1 MVKRIIALTLSL
13 ALTLCGCGQ
22 AAQSS
27 SQSTETTSQV
37 ATLDSSNEASDVADE
52 SSSED
57 IEPYIYEPEF
67 ESLDDEE
74 LLDYIEDS
82 VYKELV
88 DSLSDEGYYVENVE
102 AIYVSQEYLE
112 ETAYNSQSNIFFG
125 YTLEDIHEVYG
136 DKRFVFTTDDE
147 GKTVVTEFENYDDTY
162 DRIIKNVAIGSGVIL
177 LCVTV
182 AVVTGGAG
190 APAVSMIFA
199 MAAKT
204 GTIMA
209 LSSAGIGGLAAGV
222 TTQLET
228 GDVNQTLKAVAL
240 ESSEQFKW
248 GAIIGSLTGGAVG
261 TAKYASAMKA
271 LKGVELNLTLQEAAA
286 IQMETGYPAELIAEF
301 HSMEEFEVFKN
312 AGLTANMV
320 NGKLAL
326 TRTNIDLNYV
336 SPSGET
342 NLQLMKAGNAPFDP
356 TGARYQLHH
365 IGQEANGTLAILTEE
380 EHKNA
385 ALHGFKALSEI
396 DRAAFDSIRSQF
408 WKTMAYL
415 LENGLI

>member
-88 DSLSDEGYYVENVE
+88 DSLNDEGYYVENVE

-228 GDVNQTLKAVAL
+228 GDVNQALKAAAL

-271 LKGVELNLTLQEAAA
+271 LKGVELHLTLQEAAA

-301 HSMEEFEVFKN
+301 HSMEEFQVFKN

-336 SPSGET
+336 SPSGKT
-342 NLQLMKAGNAPFDP
+342 NLELMKAGNAPFDP
-356 TGARYQLHH
+356 TGVRYQLHH
-365 IGQEANGTLAILTEE
+365 VGQEANGTLAILTEE

-385 ALHGFKALSEI
+385 VLHGFKAMSEI
-396 DRAAFDSIRSQF
+396 DRAAFDTIRSQF

-415 LENGLI
+415 LENGLL